1 MDIVLI
7 VGQIIFGG
15 FFIYNAYN
23 HFAHTDALAGYAAS
37 KGVPHAKLAIQVS
50 GLLIFLGG
58 LSVFLAVRP
67 ELGAWAIVLFLV
79 PVTYK
84 MHAFWKEEGAAR
96 AALEIPFGKN
106 SALIGAA
113 LMIAALYS

>member
-1 MDIVLI
+1 MDIILVIGQVL
-7 VGQIIFGG
+7 FGG

-37 KGVPHAKLAIQVS
+37 KGVPHARLAILGS

-58 LSVFLAVRP
+58 LSVFLGVRP

-84 MHAFWKEEGAAR
+84 MHAFWKEEGQAR
-96 AALEIPFGKN
+96 AMQEIQFGKN
-106 SALIGAA
+106 SALLGAA
-113 LMIAALYS
+113 LMLAALYS